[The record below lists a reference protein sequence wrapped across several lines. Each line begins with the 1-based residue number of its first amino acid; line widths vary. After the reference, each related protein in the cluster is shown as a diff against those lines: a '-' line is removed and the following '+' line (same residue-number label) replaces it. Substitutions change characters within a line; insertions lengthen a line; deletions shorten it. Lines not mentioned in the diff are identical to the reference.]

1 MDEVRDLLNRKEREI
16 AELRKTLGRL
26 EAEADTLRRT
36 LVILQSDK
44 AKSSGLREYDS
55 FSKFFEDF
63 CREQHSNIKDMCEA
77 IGFSEQA
84 YYKWLRGA
92 RCSDKMRS
100 LIANGI
106 SQLSRNKYPADYVYR
121 LLDRMRRSTM
131 VDIKE
136 LGNMKKEENND

>member
-44 AKSSGLREYDS
+44 MKSSGLREYDT
-55 FSKFFEDF
+55 FFKFFEDF
-63 CREQHSNIKDMCEA
+63 CKEQHSNIKDMCEA
-77 IGFSEQA
+77 IGFSWQA
-84 YYKWLRGA
+84 YYKWSEGV
-92 RCSDKMRS
+92 RCSNKMRS
-100 LIANGI
+100 TIANGI
-106 SQLSRNKYPADYVYR
+106 NQLSGNKYPADYVYM
-121 LLDRMRRSTM
+121 LLDRMGESTM